1 MKVRGTTLRGKL
13 TVLCWG
19 GLTLLAPMTLA
30 ACTSGSSTTAPTV
43 FSPSVTVSGSVTVT
57 ASASAGNSGTTPSDG
72 NSQTSAAKPHPTHT
86 VTETA
91 TATVT
96 STPTATVTSTPTATV
111 TATPTATVTVTP
123 TAAPVTGGGG
133 TAGFQGTLLL
143 VAGVAAIVAGAGSI
157 FYRRRVNRGR

>member
-96 STPTATVTSTPTATV
+96 STPTATVTSTPTA
-111 TATPTATVTVTP
+111 
-123 TAAPVTGGGG
+123 APVTGGGG

-157 FYRRRVNRGR
+157 FYRRRLNRGR